1 MKKLISTALSIGWL
15 IFILMIFVGSFLIL
29 KVESEVD
36 NCQIKNI
43 QDALWWSINVSSAVG
58 DCELYPITLM
68 GRIISVVMMIF
79 GYALFSLNIS
89 AIVVLFHDKI
99 NKKK

>member
-15 IFILMIFVGSFLIL
+15 IFVLMIFVGSFLIL

>member
-1 MKKLISTALSIGWL
+1 MKKLLSTALSIGWI
-15 IFILMIFVGSFLIL
+15 IFILMIIVGSFLIL

-58 DCELYPITLM
+58 DCELCPVTLM

-89 AIVVLFHDKI
+89 AIVVIFHDKI
-99 NKKK
+99 DKKK

>member
-1 MKKLISTALSIGWL
+1 MKKLMSTALSIGWT
-15 IFILMIFVGSFLIL
+15 IFIIMIIVGSFLIL
-29 KVESEVD
+29 KAESEVD

-58 DCELYPITLM
+58 DCEIYPVTIT

-89 AIVVLFHDKI
+89 AIVVIFHNKI
-99 NKKK
+99 DKKK